1 MRSSAANGAGRIGN
15 LIVHSWPVQ
24 AAGLALITVLVTW
37 AVTLFL
43 NRKRVAWRAYLDTPI
58 NLAPTQLRY
67 TGKRLTF
74 KIYVDDTED
83 GHEVDVPW
91 LVLLRIRNAGFVPV
105 RGKDFNT
112 PLTFTFAGREVRG
125 AEVIEHSGDSP
136 EKILAQLPKPAPQWH
151 AQRQPQRRQRLA
163 QRMLALVSAG
173 APDTRVDATAIQTL
187 GLGSQI
193 QLSKEFLLNRKD
205 RFTLMVV
212 LSGTPEKG
220 ADSIKPQGSLDGGK
234 VVDES
239 PRHGPSTRS
248 LMFGAVAALPLA
260 GLLVGLF
267 LNPNTGTTTSPPC
280 PKGSLLLEG
289 STAFAPAAM
298 QIASQFEQSCHG
310 ASITVGASNA
320 VTGSVSGLN
329 ALISTGD
336 QRPAAAASQIAM
348 SDGPAPTGGVYSR
361 LVGTPIGVIIFTVVV
376 NRQTHVY
383 NLTSTQVQ
391 EIFSGTIANWR
402 QLGGPDLPVSIVS
415 RIPGSG
421 TRRAFDQFVLG
432 GTAEPAVS
440 SYDCTDKNAIPT
452 SPVILCDEPST
463 PQLLQSVAQVPGAI
477 GYAETSDV
485 AAYSGGGIQPVQLD
499 GIGDTFG
506 NIGSRSGT
514 YQFWT
519 VEYLYTYGTPA
530 PASLAAE
537 FLAYVNTATAKDAL
551 REQGYMPC
559 TDQHQDLMSTLCAP
573 GAR

>member
-67 TGKRLTF
+67 MGKRLTF

-136 EKILAQLPKPAPQWH
+136 EKILAQLPKPAP
-151 AQRQPQRRQRLA
+151 RCLA
-163 QRMLALVSAG
+163 GGGVDPGVRG
-173 APDTRVDATAIQTL
+173 ARAASQTS

-212 LSGTPEKG
+212 LSGTPEKD

-329 ALISTGD
+329 ALISMGD

-537 FLAYVNTATAKDAL
+537 FLAYVNTSTAKDAL

>member
-1 MRSSAANGAGRIGN
+1 VRSSAANGAGRIGN

-67 TGKRLTF
+67 MGKRLTF

-136 EKILAQLPKPAPQWH
+136 EKILAQLPKPAP
-151 AQRQPQRRQRLA
+151 RCLA
-163 QRMLALVSAG
+163 GGGVDPGVRG
-173 APDTRVDATAIQTL
+173 ARAASQTS

-212 LSGTPEKG
+212 LSGTPEKD

-248 LMFGAVAALPLA
+248 LKFGAVAALPLA